1 MRWPRWAWPHAL
13 QEPEDEEACSAWRS
27 AEADLLG
34 SGSQAVEG
42 KRPIGAGV
50 LPYRGIAGLGLLFW
64 RRRLTQ
70 GRPNSSAPRGG
81 LRGPDAASG
90 SRPRTRSAPPASRS
104 PRPGCRLAPG
114 ATPAFLPVQVAT
126 PAAAEAT
133 CGLEIVLTHGRS
145 VRVRAGFDR
154 QTLAEVLA
162 VLETRPC

>member
-1 MRWPRWAWPHAL
+1 MKKRARRGDPQRRTYWEAVVKRWKESGQSVRAFCRTEGL
-13 QEPEDEEACSAWRS
+13 RDSAFF
-27 AEADLLG
+27 
-34 SGSQAVEG
+34 
-42 KRPIGAGV
+42 
-50 LPYRGIAGLGLLFW
+50 FW

-70 GRPNSSAPRGG
+70 GSPNSSAPRGG